1 MAGNLFDSIDG
12 VGPGSGIGAGSS
24 EAGDATIAL
33 AASAPWAARSPF
45 RPEADRDLM
54 LVPRVP
60 DWSADPAAR
69 QALAQ
74 IAADPAVDEVREH
87 ERGVDVRL
95 ADDWIEARGEALE
108 AGTVPETNADLAA
121 GGPYAV
127 YFWGANT
134 TKALHIGHLRNLALG
149 NALAAALRTGGARVE
164 ARSLICDVGRSM
176 GEAMAGVVAS
186 GRADDVLGAEGGE
199 KSDHFVGLC
208 YADYV
213 RAGRQGQGDDG
224 AEDSVARETALYKD
238 KADELMMRVLGGDQR
253 ALELWSKT
261 RAAVISG
268 QRKTLARL
276 GVPFDKVIFE
286 SDFLPE
292 VAELTNLGLR
302 EGTLRRRADGMV
314 FYPTEREELEEMPLV
329 RSDGLPT
336 QHMRALAYWS
346 AAPELD
352 DFTSL
357 QVCGTEWVSHVTCRR
372 QLLDALAIAPSNG
385 HPNPVANGNG
395 RGGPPTHD
403 VFHGMVARSGEAVS
417 SSKKGAL
424 LIDDLVEWADDQLGA
439 DPALAAVRER
449 HPQPERI
456 APRVVLA
463 YFLLQTTSKRVE
475 FEPELLLEPERSL
488 GWDIVAAQAHRSGV
502 LAAAG
507 APAAGGGSMTRGG
520 GGSGD
525 GGADDPDYRFA
536 VVQAELFRRHL
547 RSAVADLDP
556 VPLARYLSH
565 FARWYTA
572 EDRSPRVEAVAQA
585 VLDEGVRGLGLEAA

>member
-12 VGPGSGIGAGSS
+12 TVTTGDGA
-24 EAGDATIAL
+24 
-33 AASAPWAARSPF
+33 APWAARSPF

-54 LVPRVP
+54 LVPRVR
-60 DWSADPAAR
+60 DWTADAGAR
-69 QALAQ
+69 EALDR
-74 IAADPAVDEVREH
+74 IAAEPAVAAVHEH
-87 ERGVDVRL
+87 PKGVDVRL
-95 ADDWIEARGEALE
+95 ADDWIAARGTALE
-108 AGTVPETNADLAA
+108 SGAPDPGADADLAA
-121 GGPYAV
+121 GERYAV

-134 TKALHIGHLRNLALG
+134 TKALHVGHLRNLALG
-149 NALAAALRTGGARVE
+149 NAIAAALRVGGAKVE
-164 ARSLICDVGRSM
+164 NRSLICDVGRSM

-186 GRADDVLGAEGGE
+186 GRADDDLAAEGGNGE

-208 YADYV
+208 YAEYV
-213 RAGRQGQGDDG
+213 AASRNGTGDGDDG
-224 AEDSVARETALYKD
+224 AEDSVAREAALYED
-238 KADELMMRVLGGDQR
+238 KADELMMRVLAGDQR

-261 RAAVISG
+261 RAWVISG

-302 EGTLRRRADGMV
+302 EGTLRRREDGMV

-352 DFTSL
+352 DYTSL

-372 QLLDALAIAPSNG
+372 QLLDVLATAPSNG
-385 HPNPVANGNG
+385 HANPVTNGNG

-403 VFHGMVARSGEAVS
+403 VFHGMVARSNEAVS
-417 SSKKGAL
+417 SSKEGAL
-424 LIDDLVEWADDQLGA
+424 LIDDLVEWTEEQLLA
-439 DPALAAVRER
+439 DPELAEVRSR
-449 HPQPERI
+449 HPQPERMAARI
-456 APRVVLA
+456 VLA
-463 YFLLQTTSKRVE
+463 FFLLQTTSKRVE
-475 FEPELLLEPERSL
+475 FEPELLFEPERSL
-488 GWDIVAAQAHRSGV
+488 GWDIVSAQARRGV
-502 LAAAG
+502 EGTAEDL
-507 APAAGGGSMTRGG
+507 
-520 GGSGD
+520 D
-525 GGADDPDYRFA
+525 HRFA
-536 VVQAELFRRHL
+536 VVQSELFRRHL

-565 FARWYTA
+565 FARWYVA
-572 EDRSPRVEAVAQA
+572 ADRSPRVDAVAQA
-585 VLDEGVRGLGLEAA
+585 ILGDGVRGLGLEAV

>member
-1 MAGNLFDSIDG
+1 MAANLFDSIDG
-12 VGPGSGIGAGSS
+12 TVVG
-24 EAGDATIAL
+24 EAD
-33 AASAPWAARSPF
+33 SAPWAARSPF

-54 LVPRVP
+54 LVPRVR
-60 DWSADPAAR
+60 DWFADPEAR
-69 QALAQ
+69 EALDR
-74 IAADPAVDEVREH
+74 IAADPAVAEVREH
-87 ERGVDVRL
+87 DKGVDIRL
-95 ADDWIEARGEALE
+95 ADEWIEARGEPLE
-108 AGTVPETNADLAA
+108 DGAAAPDANADLAA
-121 GGPYAV
+121 GARYAV

-149 NALAAALRTGGARVE
+149 NAIAAGLRVGGAKVE
-164 ARSLICDVGRSM
+164 NRSLICDVGRSM
-176 GEAMAGVVAS
+176 GEAMAGIVAS
-186 GRADDVLGAEGGE
+186 GRADDELGSENGE

-213 RAGRQGQGDDG
+213 AASRQAVGDDG
-224 AEDSVARETALYKD
+224 AEDSVARESAIYDD
-238 KADELMMRVLGGDQR
+238 KADELMMRVLAGDQR

-261 RAAVISG
+261 RAWVISG

-302 EGTLRRRADGMV
+302 EGTLRRREDGMV
-314 FYPTEREELEEMPLV
+314 FYPTQREELEEMPLV

-352 DFTSL
+352 DYTSL
-357 QVCGTEWVSHVTCRR
+357 QVCGTEWVAHVTCRR

-385 HPNPVANGNG
+385 HANPVTNGNG

-403 VFHGMVARSGEAVS
+403 VFHGMVARSNEAVS
-417 SSKKGAL
+417 SSKEGAL
-424 LIDDLVEWADDQLGA
+424 LIDDLVEWVEGRMAA
-439 DPALAAVRER
+439 DPELAAVRAA
-449 HPQPERI
+449 HPQPDRVAARI
-456 APRVVLA
+456 VLA

-475 FEPELLLEPERSL
+475 FEPEMLFERERSL
-488 GWDIVAAQAHRSGV
+488 GWDLVVAQAARSRVAVG
-502 LAAAG
+502 AG
-507 APAAGGGSMTRGG
+507 APGGGVATAGGGPS
-520 GGSGD
+520 D
-525 GGADDPDYRFA
+525 AEGAADPDYRFA
-536 VVQAELFRRHL
+536 VVQSELFRRHL

-565 FARWYTA
+565 FARWSAA
-572 EDRSPRVEAVAQA
+572 EERSPRVEAVSRA